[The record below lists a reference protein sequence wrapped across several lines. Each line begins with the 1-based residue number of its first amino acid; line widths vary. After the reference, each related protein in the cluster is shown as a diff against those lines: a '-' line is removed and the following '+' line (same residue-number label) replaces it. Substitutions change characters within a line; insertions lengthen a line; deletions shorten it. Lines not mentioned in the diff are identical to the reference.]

1 MLAKMNNNFHFQHII
16 QIVIYA
22 RYSGKEKGLEMSG
35 DGDGGEVGGRMGGRE
50 KVNKIKQKY
59 FNNKN
64 NNLKIQ
70 KIKN

>member
-1 MLAKMNNNFHFQHII
+1 
-16 QIVIYA
+16 VIYA